1 MAKAAIRY
9 SHEEVIDAWLQ
20 SRPIEARPTA
30 VLERTTAEIAER
42 PFVLLGH
49 DPDSA
54 EKVVELA
61 ELRVSIAEF
70 PVAYAAA
77 RRARDT
83 GLWVTMGAPNVV
95 RGDSTC
101 GNLNAANLARD
112 GLLDIL
118 CGDYH
123 ASCLLYAALIPH
135 RQGYC
140 ELPAAVAM
148 ITANPARAFSPHDRG
163 RIERGLSADLCLFT

>member
-1 MAKAAIRY
+1 M
-9 SHEEVIDAWLQ
+9 
-20 SRPIEARPTA
+20 
-30 VLERTTAEIAER
+30 AER

-54 EKVVELA
+54 EKVVELVQ
-61 ELRVSIAEF
+61 LGVQHCGVSGGLCRRPPCPRHR
-70 PVAYAAA
+70 PVGHHGRAQ
-77 RRARDT
+77 RRAWR
-83 GLWVTMGAPNVV
+83 
-95 RGDSTC
+95 
-101 GNLNAANLARD
+101 LNQRQPQRSESRTRWSA
-112 GLLDIL
+112 DIL

-123 ASCLLYAALIPH
+123 ASCLLYAALILH

-163 RIERGLSADLCLFT
+163 RIERGLSADLCLFTEDGGIPQIIATFKAGAPVYTRQANVEIPV